1 MVFNMIISYYSSH
14 IVNILVIII
23 IIIVVDCIEELS
35 FDISTEFV

>member
-23 IIIVVDCIEELS
+23 IVVDCIEELS
-35 FDISTEFV
+35 FDI

>member
-23 IIIVVDCIEELS
+23 IVVDCIEELS
-35 FDISTEFV
+35 FDIWTEFV